1 MVGEIDDSEQQAR
14 AAFYRENARTLRR
27 LAAEIRY
34 DLGRKSQLIALAA
47 GFDRYADRVEGSLLA
62 VAD

>member
-1 MVGEIDDSEQQAR
+1 MGEIDDSEQQAR
-14 AAFYRENARTLRR
+14 ATFYRETARTLRR

-34 DLGRKSQLIALAA
+34 DFRRQSQLGALAD

-62 VAD
+62 DVAD